1 MALLFWGVDFEVAAT
16 PLPELAACAMRVS
29 QNSIA
34 LQISLRVSKKLDC
47 FANCNACVEP
57 AILCRAWTDVDAA
70 AVFFTTAALH
80 CQTTLMHPAKL

>member
-34 LQISLRVSKKLDC
+34 LQISMRVSKNL
-47 FANCNACVEP
+47 
-57 AILCRAWTDVDAA
+57 I
-70 AVFFTTAALH
+70 AL
-80 CQTTLMHPAKL
+80 QIAMRV